1 MEQIPMPLVILI
13 VVFLFIFAKMAL
25 RIIRPFEKG
34 LVETLGKFNRTVDSG
49 LAFII
54 PIFETIRK
62 VDMREQVLDVPPQDV
77 ITKDNV
83 AVTVDAIIYFKVTD
97 PFKVVYNVANFIQA
111 AINLAQTNL
120 RNVIGDMLLD
130 ETLTSRLKINTTLR
144 EVLDEATDA
153 WGVKVTRVELR
164 KIDPPVDITAAMS
177 KQMKAE
183 REKRAV
189 ILEAEGIKQSQI
201 LQAEGFRQKQ
211 ILEAEGKAG
220 AIKTVADAE
229 KYQIDVV
236 YNAIHS
242 GRPTNDLIAIKYL
255 ETLEKVADGK
265 ATKIFL
271 PLETSGVL
279 GSIAGISELF
289 KDKTE
294 LKEEKEKK

>member
-1 MEQIPMPLVILI
+1 MEQIPVPLI
-13 VVFLFIFAKMAL
+13 VVVVVLLFIFAKMAL

-34 LVETLGKFNRTVDSG
+34 LVECLGKFNRTVDSG
-49 LAFII
+49 LAFVI
-54 PIFETIRK
+54 PMFETIRK

-97 PFKVVYNVANFIQA
+97 PFKVLYSVANFVQA

-164 KIDPPVDITAAMS
+164 KIDPPADITTAMS

-189 ILEAEGIKQSQI
+189 ILEAEGVKQSQI

-255 ETLEKVADGK
+255 EALEKVADGH

-289 KDKTE
+289 KEKDK
-294 LKEEKEKK
+294 KEEKK

>member
-1 MEQIPMPLVILI
+1 MQQIPVPFVI
-13 VVFLFIFAKMAL
+13 VVVVLLFIFAKMAL

-34 LVETLGKFNRTVDSG
+34 LVEFLGKFNRTVGSG
-49 LAFII
+49 LAFVI
-54 PIFETIRK
+54 PMFETIRK

-83 AVTVDAIIYFKVTD
+83 AVTVDAIIYFKITD
-97 PFKVVYNVANFIQA
+97 PFKVLYNVANFVQA

-130 ETLTSRLKINTTLR
+130 ETLTSRLKINSTLR

-164 KIDPPVDITAAMS
+164 KIDPPADITTAMS

-189 ILEAEGIKQSQI
+189 ILEAEGVKQSQI

-229 KYQIDVV
+229 KYQIEIV
-236 YNAIHS
+236 YSAIHS

-255 ETLEKVADGK
+255 ETLGKVADGH

-289 KDKTE
+289 K
-294 LKEEKEKK
+294 EKKENADKRG

>member
-1 MEQIPMPLVILI
+1 MEQIPIPLVIVGI
-13 VVFLFIFAKMAL
+13 VLLFIFAKVAL

-34 LVETLGKFNRTVDSG
+34 LVEFLGKFNRTVDSG
-49 LAFII
+49 LAFVI
-54 PIFETIRK
+54 PFFETIRK

-97 PFKVVYNVANFIQA
+97 PFKVIYNVANFVQA

-164 KIDPPVDITAAMS
+164 KIDPPADITTAMS

-242 GRPTNDLIAIKYL
+242 GRPTTDLIAIKYL
-255 ETLEKVADGK
+255 ETLEKVADGN
-265 ATKIFL
+265 ATKNILTFGNIRCAWIHSRNFR
-271 PLETSGVL
+271 T
-279 GSIAGISELF
+279 F
-289 KDKTE
+289 
-294 LKEEKEKK
+294 